1 MGKAHTSRPKAASSL
16 LISVLLLNVSEV
28 DFGMASAIPA
38 GEKGLTGKMALAYNQ
53 STMSLTSLSKQ
64 ESWRALW
71 EYRQMLA
78 RCSDEELQDVYFH
91 IDVLQY
97 PERYR
102 VVLDE
107 LARRGL
113 RPVSGIEPQ
122 MAPLHIP
129 DQVRALPVL
138 KSHPVLAGMVASLLL
153 TLYTAGVT
161 FLFCLP
167 IYLLAL
173 PLKVLN
179 QQSAFFY
186 LLFFPFAPLSA
197 AGFGRRAGGTG
208 WYTVS
213 VLIGVGVGVL
223 LFVGT
228 GALHAVVQA
237 LFHSGGGGG
246 FSLPVA
252 Y

>member
-1 MGKAHTSRPKAASSL
+1 
-16 LISVLLLNVSEV
+16 
-28 DFGMASAIPA
+28 
-38 GEKGLTGKMALAYNQ
+38 
-53 STMSLTSLSKQ
+53 MSLASVPKQ

-78 RCSDEELQDVYFH
+78 TCTDEELQDVYFH
-91 IDVLQY
+91 IDVLRY

-102 VVLDE
+102 AVLDE

-122 MAPLHIP
+122 IAPINVP
-129 DQVRALPVL
+129 EQVRAVPALRG
-138 KSHPVLAGMVASLLL
+138 HPVLSAVVASLLL
-153 TLYTAGVT
+153 AGYTAAVA

-173 PLKVLN
+173 PLKILN
-179 QQSAFFY
+179 QQSALFY

-208 WYTVS
+208 WYLLS
-213 VLIGVGVGVL
+213 VLAGVVLGIL

-228 GALHAVVQA
+228 GTLHAVVGA
-237 LFHSGGGGG
+237 LFHSGGSGG
-246 FSLPVA
+246 FSMPVA

>member
-1 MGKAHTSRPKAASSL
+1 
-16 LISVLLLNVSEV
+16 
-28 DFGMASAIPA
+28 
-38 GEKGLTGKMALAYNQ
+38 
-53 STMSLTSLSKQ
+53 
-64 ESWRALW
+64 
-71 EYRQMLA
+71 MLA
-78 RCSDEELQDVYFH
+78 TCTDEELQDVYFH
-91 IDVLQY
+91 IDVLRY

-102 VVLDE
+102 AVLDE

-113 RPVSGIEPQ
+113 YPVSGIELQ
-122 MAPLHIP
+122 IAPINVP
-129 DQVRALPVL
+129 EQVRAMPALRG
-138 KSHPVLAGMVASLLL
+138 HPVLSAVVASLLL
-153 TLYTAGVT
+153 AGYTVAVA

-179 QQSAFFY
+179 QQSAFLY

-208 WYTVS
+208 WYLLS
-213 VLIGVGVGVL
+213 VLAGVVLGIL

-228 GALHAVVQA
+228 GTLHAVVGA
-237 LFHSGGGGG
+237 LFHSGGSGG
-246 FSLPVA
+246 FSMPVA

>member
-1 MGKAHTSRPKAASSL
+1 MSL
-16 LISVLLLNVSEV
+16 
-28 DFGMASAIPA
+28 ASAH
-38 GEKGLTGKMALAYNQ
+38 
-53 STMSLTSLSKQ
+53 KQ

-71 EYRQMLA
+71 EYRQMLT
-78 RCSDEELQDVYFH
+78 RCTDEELQDVYFH

-102 VVLDE
+102 AVLDE
-107 LARRGL
+107 LTRRGL
-113 RPVSGIEPQ
+113 QPVSGIEPQ
-122 MAPLHIP
+122 VVPTDIP
-129 DQVRALPVL
+129 EQLRSLPALR
-138 KSHPVLAGMVASLLL
+138 SHPLAIALVASALLAA
-153 TLYTAGVT
+153 YTAIVT

-186 LLFFPFAPLSA
+186 LFSFPFAPLSA
-197 AGFGRRAGGTG
+197 AGFGRRAGGRG
-208 WYTVS
+208 WYS
-213 VLIGVGVGVL
+213 LAVLAGVTLGVMM
-223 LFVGT
+223 FIGT
-228 GALHAVVQA
+228 GTLHAVVQA
-237 LFHSGGGGG
+237 LFRPDGAEG

>member
-1 MGKAHTSRPKAASSL
+1 M
-16 LISVLLLNVSEV
+16 
-28 DFGMASAIPA
+28 
-38 GEKGLTGKMALAYNQ
+38 LT
-53 STMSLTSLSKQ
+53 
-64 ESWRALW
+64 
-71 EYRQMLA
+71 
-78 RCSDEELQDVYFH
+78 RCTDDELQDVYFH

-102 VVLDE
+102 AVLDE
-107 LARRGL
+107 LTRRGL
-113 RPVSGIEPQ
+113 QPVSGIEPQ
-122 MAPLHIP
+122 VVPTDIP
-129 DQVRALPVL
+129 EQVRSLPALQPYPVA
-138 KSHPVLAGMVASLLL
+138 VAMVASVVLAV
-153 TLYTAGVT
+153 YTATVT

-186 LLFFPFAPLSA
+186 LLSFPFAPLSA
-197 AGFGRRAGGTG
+197 AGFGRRAGGRG
-208 WYTVS
+208 WYS
-213 VLIGVGVGVL
+213 VAVLAGVALGVMM
-223 LFVGT
+223 FIGT

-237 LFHSGGGGG
+237 LFRSDGAEG

>member
-1 MGKAHTSRPKAASSL
+1 MGIDCSGTLS
-16 LISVLLLNVSEV
+16 
-28 DFGMASAIPA
+28 
-38 GEKGLTGKMALAYNQ
+38 YNQ
-53 STMSLTSLSKQ
+53 TTMSLASVSKQ

-78 RCSDEELQDVYFH
+78 KCTDEELQDVYFH
-91 IDVLQY
+91 IDVLRY

-102 VVLDE
+102 AVLDE

-113 RPVSGIEPQ
+113 HPVSGIEPQ
-122 MAPLHIP
+122 MVPLNVP
-129 DQVRALPVL
+129 EQVRAMPTL
-138 KSHPVLAGMVASLLL
+138 KGHPVLSAVVTSLLL
-153 TLYTAGVT
+153 AGYSAAVT

-173 PLKVLN
+173 PLKILN

-208 WYTVS
+208 WYLLS
-213 VLIGVGVGVL
+213 VLAGVVLGVL

-228 GALHAVVQA
+228 GTLHAVVEA
-237 LFHSGGGGG
+237 LFRSGGSGG
-246 FSLPVA
+246 FSLPA
-252 Y
+252 TY

>member
-1 MGKAHTSRPKAASSL
+1 
-16 LISVLLLNVSEV
+16 
-28 DFGMASAIPA
+28 
-38 GEKGLTGKMALAYNQ
+38 
-53 STMSLTSLSKQ
+53 
-64 ESWRALW
+64 
-71 EYRQMLA
+71 MLA
-78 RCSDEELQDVYFH
+78 MCTDEELQDVYFH
-91 IDVLQY
+91 VDVLQY

-102 VVLDE
+102 AVLEE

-122 MAPLHIP
+122 IVPLHIP
-129 DQVRALPVL
+129 EQVRALSAL
-138 KSHPVLAGMVASLLL
+138 KSHPLLAQMVASLLL
-153 TLYTAGVT
+153 TVYTACVT

-213 VLIGVGVGVL
+213 VLVGVAIGIL

-246 FSLPVA
+246 FSLPNA

>member
-1 MGKAHTSRPKAASSL
+1 MSPTSIHKR
-16 LISVLLLNVSEV
+16 
-28 DFGMASAIPA
+28 
-38 GEKGLTGKMALAYNQ
+38 
-53 STMSLTSLSKQ
+53 
-64 ESWRALW
+64 ESWRALG

-78 RCSDEELQDVYFH
+78 RCTDEELQDVYFH

-102 VVLDE
+102 AVLDE
-107 LARRGL
+107 LTRRGL
-113 RPVSGIEPQ
+113 QPVSGVEPQ
-122 MAPLHIP
+122 MTPPDIP
-129 DQVRALPVL
+129 DQVHRLPVL
-138 KSHPVLAGMVASLLL
+138 RAHPVLTAVVASLLL
-153 TLYTAGVT
+153 TTYTAVVT

-186 LLFFPFAPLSA
+186 LFCFPFAPLSA
-197 AGFGRRAGGTG
+197 AGFGRRAGGRG
-208 WYTVS
+208 WYS
-213 VLIGVGVGVL
+213 AAVLAGVVLGVMM
-223 LFVGT
+223 FVGT

-237 LFHSGGGGG
+237 LFRSDRAGG
-246 FSLPVA
+246 FSLPLA